1 MKINILDG
9 GMIFEINK
17 KYSDYGHY
25 AIRNDKNLIEKLYQ
39 DYIDLGCTYITTCN
53 YCFTPTKLS
62 NWKDLCQESINIMK
76 QFRSDNVKICG
87 SIPPYFKSYHYE
99 DINDN
104 FCDFYR
110 QLVDIFKGEVDYYLI
125 ETSTD
130 FRHVQKICEIIRE
143 NDKITNIIA
152 SLYINE
158 SNKENINR
166 YFNLDIHGIFFNCC
180 SFPNLIDF
188 YEKYLKHK
196 DFEGKKFGFSC
207 NKINEKKYA
216 ENSDVSKLQNYK
228 INRNITV
235 DKLLEF
241 LNSLDFEEVFLGGC
255 CGYGVQEMKELI
267 EMIHKIETIN
277 KN

>member
-17 KYSDYGHY
+17 KYSDYGQY
-25 AIRNDKNLIEKLYQ
+25 AIKNDKNLIEKLYQ

-110 QLVDIFKGEVDYYLI
+110 QLVDIFKGKVDYYLI

-130 FRHVQKICEIIRE
+130 FRHVQKI
-143 NDKITNIIA
+143 
-152 SLYINE
+152 
-158 SNKENINR
+158 
-166 YFNLDIHGIFFNCC
+166 
-180 SFPNLIDF
+180 
-188 YEKYLKHK
+188 
-196 DFEGKKFGFSC
+196 
-207 NKINEKKYA
+207 
-216 ENSDVSKLQNYK
+216 
-228 INRNITV
+228 
-235 DKLLEF
+235 
-241 LNSLDFEEVFLGGC
+241 
-255 CGYGVQEMKELI
+255 
-267 EMIHKIETIN
+267 
-277 KN
+277 

>member
-1 MKINILDG
+1 
-9 GMIFEINK
+9 
-17 KYSDYGHY
+17 
-25 AIRNDKNLIEKLYQ
+25 
-39 DYIDLGCTYITTCN
+39 
-53 YCFTPTKLS
+53 
-62 NWKDLCQESINIMK
+62 MK

-110 QLVDIFKGEVDYYLI
+110 QLVDIFKGKVDYYLI

-166 YFNLDIHGIFFNCC
+166 YFNLDIHGIFLIVVV
-180 SFPNLIDF
+180 FPILLIF
-188 YEKYLKHK
+188 MK
-196 DFEGKKFGFSC
+196 
-207 NKINEKKYA
+207 
-216 ENSDVSKLQNYK
+216 
-228 INRNITV
+228 NI
-235 DKLLEF
+235 
-241 LNSLDFEEVFLGGC
+241 
-255 CGYGVQEMKELI
+255 
-267 EMIHKIETIN
+267 
-277 KN
+277 